1 MWFKRTIVV
10 CTLMASLPTLTI
22 LWISEHLNFYISML
36 LIAAAFV

>member
-22 LWISEHLNFYISML
+22 LWFSEHLNFYISVL